1 MATSPPPAELVGPA
15 RQIYALDIDPAALQA
30 VRQITERHEASNVKV
45 ILSDCSTGLPDDS
58 VDVVLLYDTFHG
70 LARPADVLRELHRVL
85 KTDGVLSFH
94 DHHMKEQDIMASL
107 TGTGMFTLAKR
118 GQRTYTFV
126 KITAAAR

>member
-1 MATSPPPAELVGPA
+1 M
-15 RQIYALDIDPAALQA
+15 
-30 VRQITERHEASNVKV
+30 KV

-94 DHHMKEQDIMASL
+94 DHHMKEQEHHGEFDWYGDVHSCQKGSKDIHLRQDNRSSQV
-107 TGTGMFTLAKR
+107 R
-118 GQRTYTFV
+118 SCP
-126 KITAAAR
+126 